1 MESKSGN
8 PTFSVAAV
16 ILAGGQG
23 SRMGGEDKGLVRFRQ
38 RPMIS
43 AILEKVGP
51 FVDET
56 VISCNRNHLQYRE
69 FGYALVSD
77 EGEGFLGP
85 LAGIQAALSELKT
98 RHSHLLVLPCDTP
111 LLSENLIE
119 RLIQQGLELPEA
131 ISILKAG
138 ERDHFLHA
146 LIPMQYS
153 DNLDQFLASGMRA
166 VYRWYKQYP
175 LQKID
180 SYPLSHSLININQLD
195 QLQDTA

>member
-1 MESKSGN
+1 MGN

-43 AILEKVGP
+43 SVVENAVA
-51 FVDET
+51 FTDEI
-56 VISCNRNHLQYRE
+56 VISCNRNHLQYSE
-69 FGYALVSD
+69 FGYPLVSD

-85 LAGIQAALSELKT
+85 LAGIQAALKALKT
-98 RHSHLLVLPCDTP
+98 RHTHLLVLPCDTP

-166 VYRWYKQYP
+166 VYRWYKQFP

-180 SYPLSHSLININQLD
+180 SYPFSHSLININQLD